1 MAAAN
6 ACDGGRDH
14 RPLLEYGGVDD
25 LSHPSASL
33 CATQTKRTQA
43 QERLSTYPRRGTS
56 MTPAFCETTMSA
68 NGQTVFEKLVTW
80 RDQNWFF
87 VRSVPHPGRPYLVV
101 EFAPARDEWGVSL

>member
-56 MTPAFCETTMSA
+56 MTPAFCETTRRGFRSDKSSLQYIHFA
-68 NGQTVFEKLVTW
+68 RTALCVGQLQATGTL
-80 RDQNWFF
+80 
-87 VRSVPHPGRPYLVV
+87 L
-101 EFAPARDEWGVSL
+101 